1 VYKDITLQYPVQVD
15 GVELKSIK
23 IRRPKVRDM
32 LAASK
37 TAGQDDEKELQLFS
51 NLCELPPETI
61 KDLDIADYA
70 KLQETF
76 KGFLP

>member
-1 VYKDITLQYPVQVD
+1 MYTDIPLQFPIKVD
-15 GVELKSIK
+15 GVEVKSIK

-37 TAGQDDEKELQLFS
+37 ASGQDDEKELQLFS
-51 NLCELPPETI
+51 NLCELPPETM

-76 KGFLP
+76 KGFLS